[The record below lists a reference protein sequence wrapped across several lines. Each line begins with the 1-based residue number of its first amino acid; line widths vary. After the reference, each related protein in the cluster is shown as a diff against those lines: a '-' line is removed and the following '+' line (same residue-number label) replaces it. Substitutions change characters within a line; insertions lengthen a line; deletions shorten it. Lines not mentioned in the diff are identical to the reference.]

1 MVNDS
6 QVYGCFLDA
15 SKVFDRVNYV
25 LLFEKL
31 LQRNLPPAI
40 VRLLL
45 SWYSSQ
51 QLKVRWCNDLS
62 DPFSTSIGVR
72 QGGVLSP
79 ILFTIYID
87 DLLTTLENNGV
98 GCFWKHHY
106 VGAVCYAD
114 DVALLASSPFA
125 LRNMLDT
132 CSKFADQHHLCFNAD
147 KTQLIKFSK
156 TSHLVNSTPRF
167 ILLGKPFNQTSW
179 PHPDIQPV

>member
-1 MVNDS
+1 MTCAV
-6 QVYGCFLDA
+6 
-15 SKVFDRVNYV
+15 
-25 LLFEKL
+25 
-31 LQRNLPPAI
+31 
-40 VRLLL
+40 
-45 SWYSSQ
+45 
-51 QLKVRWCNDLS
+51 S
-62 DPFSTSIGVR
+62 DPFSTSNGVR

-114 DVALLASSPFA
+114 DVALLAPSPFA

-156 TSHLVNSTPRF
+156 TSHPVNSTPRF
-167 ILLGKPFNQTSW
+167 IFLGKPLSVSRSIKHLGHILILRCTDGVRMFPRRKHMCRKANHLLHIFSCCDPSVKYGHCPGIVTLA
-179 PHPDIQPV
+179 

>member
-1 MVNDS
+1 MNEKIAES
-6 QVYGCFLDA
+6 IYPEEQVIHGGKKKFSPTFRA
-15 SKVFDRVNYV
+15 SK
-25 LLFEKL
+25 
-31 LQRNLPPAI
+31 AGT
-40 VRLLL
+40 LL

-62 DPFSTSIGVR
+62 DPFSTFNGVR

-114 DVALLASSPFA
+114 DVALLIVSTNRLQGTGIRLEDDVLITDGLPEV
-125 LRNMLDT
+125 LNKDTPDTLDE
-132 CSKFADQHHLCFNAD
+132 L
-147 KTQLIKFSK
+147 
-156 TSHLVNSTPRF
+156 
-167 ILLGKPFNQTSW
+167 
-179 PHPDIQPV
+179 